1 MYIQFELSILKG
13 AIVVIRTVLAL
24 VGGFVL
30 VFIESYI
37 VLVLKGYHTIEFGGM
52 APFLNVWAMN
62 FFFLFAIFT
71 HIKLW
76 HDNKEEGHQTIF

>member
-1 MYIQFELSILKG
+1 M
-13 AIVVIRTVLAL
+13 IRMVAAG

-37 VLVLKGYHTIEFGGM
+37 VLLLKGYHSIEFGGF
-52 APFLNVWAMN
+52 APFVSVWAMN
-62 FFFLFAIFT
+62 FFLLFSIFT

-76 HDNKEEGHQTIF
+76 HDEREASRESSLN

>member
-1 MYIQFELSILKG
+1 MGRENG
-13 AIVVIRTVLAL
+13 VIRMVAAG

-37 VLVLKGYHTIEFGGM
+37 VLLLKGYHSIEFGGI
-52 APFLNVWAMN
+52 APFISVWAMN
-62 FFFLFAIFT
+62 FFLLFSIFT

-76 HDNKEEGHQTIF
+76 LEEREATREETIN